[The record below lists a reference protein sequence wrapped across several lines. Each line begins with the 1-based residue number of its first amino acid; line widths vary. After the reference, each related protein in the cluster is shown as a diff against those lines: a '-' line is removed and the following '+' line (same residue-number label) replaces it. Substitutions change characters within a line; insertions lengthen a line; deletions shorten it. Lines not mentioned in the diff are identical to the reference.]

1 MPGTKPSH
9 VFGWVEATLDEKLEG
24 LLQRVPAI
32 VIPSPVK
39 AARRATSTMEF

>member
-1 MPGTKPSH
+1 MGCMGLIAVGTLTDAS
-9 VFGWVEATLDEKLEG
+9 FEG
-24 LLQRVPAI
+24 LLERVTTI